1 MRSQSAQDSL
11 FEEGMKSP
19 RRLAGAPAL
28 ALFLAF
34 PAACASS
41 HADKVAAHTPAD
53 APAVAAEA
61 SASHAARP
69 AREAPR
75 GPALDRQG
83 CDPKGHFTLV
93 TQQGGK
99 GEPTIWRYYAAGK
112 HGGARVLRCEAA
124 DNNGDGFVDARFF
137 YDEAGQLVL
146 EQRDLDFDGHAE
158 VIADYSHFSAGHLV
172 QASAKE

>member
-1 MRSQSAQDSL
+1 MRAQSARDGL
-11 FEEGMKSP
+11 FDEGMKFP

-28 ALFLAF
+28 ALVLAL

-41 HADKVAAHTPAD
+41 RSAKADHTLPD
-53 APAVAAEA
+53 SLAVAGDGP
-61 SASHAARP
+61 ASHAAHP

-83 CDPKGHFTLV
+83 CDPKGKLTLV
-93 TQQGGK
+93 TQQGGQ
-99 GEPTIWRYYAAGK
+99 GEPTIWRYYAPGK

-158 VIADYSHFSAGHLV
+158 VIADYSHFSSGHLV
-172 QASAKE
+172 QASSKE